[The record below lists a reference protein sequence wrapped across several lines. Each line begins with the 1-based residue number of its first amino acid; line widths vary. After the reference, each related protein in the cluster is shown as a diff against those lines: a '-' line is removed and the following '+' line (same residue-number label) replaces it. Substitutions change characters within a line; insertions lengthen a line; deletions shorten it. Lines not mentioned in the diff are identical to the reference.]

1 MHLVEMSKL
10 HPGRRL
16 GCFTLQLHSLRPS
29 GTSEKEPET
38 LELDIFSETIRL
50 SCGSLVQVFSLN
62 PCVVF
67 VWCLNFG
74 DDAEVTHRLVTP
86 TGCLWPLVAR
96 RRVVPNAFFVEPG
109 LHLHT
114 KSFVHVALDVFQA
127 VLNIICQFLDPVELS
142 GDVAESFRCVGGECF
157 APHLP
162 FCF

>member
-1 MHLVEMSKL
+1 MSKL

-16 GCFTLQLHSLRPS
+16 GCFTLQLHFLRPS

-38 LELDIFSETIRL
+38 LESDSFSETIRL
-50 SCGSLVQVFSLN
+50 PCGSLVQVFCLN

-74 DDAEVTHRLVTP
+74 DDAEVTHPVGHFDGLSMAPCCKAACGAKRFF
-86 TGCLWPLVAR
+86 R
-96 RRVVPNAFFVEPG
+96 RAWFALAYKIFD
-109 LHLHT
+109 
-114 KSFVHVALDVFQA
+114 HVALDVFQA
-127 VLNIICQFLDPVELS
+127 VLNIICRFLDPVELS
-142 GDVAESFRCVGGECF
+142 GDAAKSFRCVGGECF